1 MILSMTA
8 FSSTKL
14 TLPPFSVNCEIRA
27 CNSKSLD
34 ISLRITSG
42 YAALEEKIKSL
53 ISGMIC
59 RGRLDILIQI
69 SETVVSP
76 AAFEIDAP
84 RAIAYYQVLSEIKE
98 RFSLESPVSLE
109 MMTAAGIIKPS
120 ESEKDMDAA
129 WAAVQPCTR
138 AAVCEMVAMRR
149 QEGDYLACDLRTRL
163 AVIENL
169 LARIE
174 RESEGLVAHYQE
186 RLVRRIQKITRGIAD
201 IDPGRMAQEAA
212 FLADRSDISEEIVRA
227 GSHIVQFRQFM
238 DAPEPAGRKLN
249 FLLQEMN
256 REFNTMGSKTE
267 NASVS
272 YCVVEVKT
280 ELEKIREQVQNI
292 E

>member
-8 FSSTKL
+8 FSNTKL
-14 TLPPFSVNCEIRA
+14 TAPPISVACEIRA
-27 CNSKSLD
+27 CNSKALD
-34 ISLRITSG
+34 ISLRITAG

-53 ISGMIC
+53 ISGLIS
-59 RGRLDILIQI
+59 RGRLDVLIQI
-69 SETVVSP
+69 SETTVSP
-76 AAFEIDAP
+76 AAFEIDEP
-84 RAIAYYQVLSEIKE
+84 RAQAYYQILTEIKE
-98 RFSLESPVSLE
+98 RFSLKSPVSLQ
-109 MMTAAGIIKPS
+109 MMATAGIIKPS
-120 ESEKDMDAA
+120 ETEKDMIAA
-129 WAAVQPCTR
+129 WAAVQPCTLT
-138 AAVCEMVAMRR
+138 AVSELVAMRR
-149 QEGDYLACDLRTRL
+149 QEGEYLAGDICTRL
-163 AVIENL
+163 EIIENQ
-169 LARIE
+169 LAGIE
-174 RESEGLVAHYQE
+174 KASEGMVAYYQE
-186 RLVRRIQKITRGIAD
+186 RLIRRIQKITQGIVD

-227 GSHIVQFRQFM
+227 ASHILQFRQFM

>member
-14 TLPPFSVNCEIRA
+14 TVSPLSVNCEIRA
-27 CNSKSLD
+27 CNSKALD
-34 ISLRITSG
+34 ISLRITAG

-53 ISGMIC
+53 VSEMIS
-59 RGRLDILIQI
+59 RGRLDVLIQI
-69 SETVVSP
+69 SETAVSP
-76 AAFEIDAP
+76 VAFEIDEP
-84 RAIAYYQVLSEIKE
+84 RAIAYYRVLTEIKE
-98 RFSLESPVSLE
+98 RFSLQSCVSLE
-109 MMTAAGIIKPS
+109 MMAAAGIIKPS
-120 ESEKDMDAA
+120 ESEKNMDVA
-129 WAAVQPCTR
+129 WAAIQPCTL
-138 AAVCEMVAMRR
+138 AAVCELVVMRR
-149 QEGDYLACDLRTRL
+149 QEGEYLASDLRARL
-163 AVIENL
+163 DVIEKQ

-174 RESEGLVAHYQE
+174 MESEGLVAYYRE
-186 RLVRRIQKITRGIAD
+186 RLIRRIQKITQGIVD

-212 FLADRSDISEEIVRA
+212 FLADRNDISEEIVRA
-227 GSHIVQFRQFM
+227 RSHMLQFRQIM
-238 DAPEPAGRKLN
+238 EAPEPAGRKLN

-267 NASVS
+267 NESVS

>member
-8 FSSTKL
+8 FSSAKL
-14 TLPPFSVNCEIRA
+14 AVPPLSVTCEIRA
-27 CNSKSLD
+27 CNSKALD

-42 YAALEEKIKSL
+42 YSALEEKIKSL
-53 ISGMIC
+53 ISEMIS

-69 SETVVSP
+69 SETAVSP
-76 AAFEIDAP
+76 AAFEIDEP
-84 RAIAYYQVLSEIKE
+84 RALAYYQVLTEIKE
-98 RFSLESPVSLE
+98 RFSLKSSVSLE
-109 MMTAAGIIKPS
+109 MMAAAGIIKPS
-120 ESEKDMDAA
+120 ESGKDMNAA
-129 WAAVQPCTR
+129 WAAVQPCIRT
-138 AAVCEMVAMRR
+138 AVCELVAMRK
-149 QEGDYLACDLRTRL
+149 QEGEYMAGDIRNRL
-163 AVIENL
+163 EAIENQL
-169 LARIE
+169 IQIE
-174 RESEGLVAHYQE
+174 KASEGLVAYYQE
-186 RLVRRIQKITRGIAD
+186 RLISRIQKITQGIVD

-227 GSHIVQFRQFM
+227 KSHILQFRQFM

-272 YCVVEVKT
+272 YRVVEVKT

>member
-8 FSSTKL
+8 FSSTKM
-14 TLPPFSVNCEIRA
+14 TVSTVSANCEIRA

-34 ISLRITSG
+34 ISLRITAG
-42 YAALEEKIKSL
+42 YSSLEEKIKSL
-53 ISGMIC
+53 ISEMIS

-69 SETVVSP
+69 SETAVLP
-76 AAFEIDAP
+76 AAFEIDEP
-84 RAIAYYQVLSEIKE
+84 RALAYYNILTEIKE
-98 RFSLESPVSLE
+98 RFSLKSSISLQ
-109 MMTAAGIIKPS
+109 MMVGSGIIKAS

-129 WAAVQPCTR
+129 WAAVQPCTH
-138 AAVCEMVAMRR
+138 AAVCELATMRR
-149 QEGDYLACDLRTRL
+149 QEGEYLASDIRTRL
-163 AVIENL
+163 EGIENQ
-169 LARIE
+169 LAKIE
-174 RESEGLVAHYQE
+174 NESDGMVAYYQE
-186 RLVRRIQKITRGIAD
+186 RLIRRIQKITQGIVD

-227 GSHIVQFRQFM
+227 RSHILQFRQFM

-267 NASVS
+267 NTSVS

>member
-1 MILSMTA
+1 
-8 FSSTKL
+8 
-14 TLPPFSVNCEIRA
+14 
-27 CNSKSLD
+27 LD
-34 ISLRITSG
+34 ISLRITSV
-42 YAALEEKIKSL
+42 YSMLEEKIKSL
-53 ISGMIC
+53 ISESIG

-69 SETVVSP
+69 SETAASP
-76 AAFEIDAP
+76 AAFEIDEL
-84 RAIAYYQVLSEIKE
+84 RALAYYRVLTEIKE
-98 RFSLESPVSLE
+98 RFSLKSPVSLQL
-109 MMTAAGIIKPS
+109 MATAGIIRPC

-129 WAAVQPCTR
+129 WAAVQPCIRT
-138 AAVCEMVAMRR
+138 AICELVAMRK
-149 QEGDYLACDLRTRL
+149 QEGKFLAGDIRSRL
-163 AVIENL
+163 DTIANQL
-169 LARIE
+169 DRIE
-174 RESEGLVAHYQE
+174 TASEGLVAYYQE
-186 RLVRRIQKITRGIAD
+186 RLIGRIQKITQGIID

-227 GSHIVQFRQFM
+227 RSHILQFRAIM
-238 DAPEPAGRKLN
+238 DSLEPAGRKLN